1 MSRDGAPPPFDDPD
15 ETVLQPSAVG
25 RGSPLARDPDETLVM
40 PSHDA
45 LESASLSNDPESE
58 AVEPPASIPT
68 KKAGSTNTASAM
80 VAAGILLSR
89 VMGLLRESV
98 FAAYFG
104 TTAYAD
110 VFRAALK
117 MPNFLQNMLGEGTLS
132 ASFIPVYAELLHNGK
147 EEEAGRV
154 AGAVFG
160 LLAAVAGALA
170 LAGVLGAPLLT
181 TLFLPGF
188 EGERREL
195 AIHITR
201 ILFPMAG
208 ILVLSAWSL
217 GILNSHRSFF
227 LPYFAPVFWNA
238 AMVGTL
244 VALGGSLSLRGLVVA
259 LSWGALVGGALQ
271 FLVQLPK
278 VLRLERRLKISLG
291 RGVPGAREA
300 VTNAGPAITGRGV
313 VQISAWADTW
323 LASLLSVG
331 ALAILGYATT
341 LYLLPISLFGMSVAA
356 AELPELARQ
365 RQGETEVLRA
375 RTSAGL
381 ERIAFYIVPSF
392 VGYTALGHVVIA
404 TLFQRGEFKTA
415 DTMATWVVLLGFN
428 IGLIATTGS
437 RLFSSTFFALRDTR
451 TPARY
456 AIIRVMLSIVLGIVL
471 MLTFE
476 GVKVE
481 KWGMNIPAGP
491 LGWARVGGQPLGVFG
506 LTLAAGI
513 AAWIEWF
520 LLKRSLKA
528 RIGHVGAGQGPL
540 ARMFGAALVGA
551 ALGWGLLFVLPDDL
565 SPLITGVLVL
575 GVYGA
580 AYFGVAAALGL
591 QQAGAVFRRVGGMLG
606 RR

>member
-1 MSRDGAPPPFDDPD
+1 MSRDGTPPPFDDPD
-15 ETVLQPSAVG
+15 ETVLQPSITG
-25 RGSPLARDPDETLVM
+25 PGSPLAKDPDETLVM
-40 PSHDA
+40 PSHDV
-45 LESASLSNDPESE
+45 LEAASLSNDPESE
-58 AVEPPASIPT
+58 AVEPAAVVPT
-68 KKAGSTNTASAM
+68 KKGSGGAAASAM

-117 MPNFLQNMLGEGTLS
+117 LPNFLQNMLGEGTLS

-147 EEEAGRV
+147 KEEAGRV

-160 LLAAVAGALA
+160 LLAAVAGGLA

-181 TLFLPGF
+181 TAFLPGF

-208 ILVLSAWSL
+208 VLVLSAWSL

-244 VALGGSLSLRGLVVA
+244 FLMGGSMSLRRLVVA
-259 LSWGALVGGALQ
+259 LSWGALIGGVMQ

-278 VLRLERRLKISLG
+278 VMRLERNLKISLG
-291 RGVPGAREA
+291 RGVPGAKEA

-365 RQGETEVLRA
+365 RLGETEALRA

-404 TLFQRGEFKTA
+404 TLFQRGEFSTN
-415 DTMATWVVLLGFN
+415 DTLATWVVLLGFTT
-428 IGLIATTGS
+428 GLIATTGS

-456 AIIRVMLSIVLGIVL
+456 AVMRVVVSIVLGVVMML
-471 MLTFE
+471 MFE
-476 GVKVE
+476 GVTVE
-481 KWGMNIPAGP
+481 KWGLRIPAGP
-491 LGWARVGGQPLGVFG
+491 LGWVRVGGQPLGVFG

-520 LLKRSLKA
+520 LLKRALKG
-528 RIGHVGAGQGPL
+528 RIGHVGAARGPL
-540 ARMFGAALVGA
+540 ARMFAAALIGA
-551 ALGWGLLFVLPDDL
+551 ALGWGVLYLLPGGL
-565 SPLITGVLVL
+565 SQIITGVLVL

-580 AYFGVAAALGL
+580 AYFAVAALLGL
-591 QQAGAVFRRVGGMLG
+591 EQSSAIFRRAKGMLG